1 MLKISIIIPVY
12 NVSLFIERCL
22 LSVVEQRH
30 EALEVI
36 LVDDASPDDSMEKA
50 RRFLSGYPKLDYKIV
65 THPQNKGLSA
75 ARNTGV
81 KHSTGAYLYFL
92 DSDDALPENAIA
104 ILADKAIADRPDFV
118 MGDMRIVGGEGLRFP
133 LLKLECQT
141 LCGAE
146 ILHSFLRKEWCEM
159 ACNKLIDRRLFDVEH
174 CWFYEGIVHEDNLW
188 SFYLACKSERMSVC
202 QEVTYVY
209 YIQPQS
215 ITRKKSMRNID
226 SLCIVLETIINE
238 SRGIT
243 DRQTRSLL
251 CRYLWNLKIYFRKS
265 LLLNPFEKKD
275 VIASYRRVNALFCD
289 PLFDSSVK
297 PLTMRL
303 KDCLLYVYYKLRYL

>member
-118 MGDMRIVGGEGLRFP
+118 MGDMRILSFWKGGGATAALWIGPGVG
-133 LLKLECQT
+133 
-141 LCGAE
+141 
-146 ILHSFLRKEWCEM
+146 
-159 ACNKLIDRRLFDVEH
+159 
-174 CWFYEGIVHEDNLW
+174 
-188 SFYLACKSERMSVC
+188 
-202 QEVTYVY
+202 
-209 YIQPQS
+209 
-215 ITRKKSMRNID
+215 
-226 SLCIVLETIINE
+226 ETA
-238 SRGIT
+238 
-243 DRQTRSLL
+243 LV
-251 CRYLWNLKIYFRKS
+251 
-265 LLLNPFEKKD
+265 LLLRWVVETVRQRLALPGEK
-275 VIASYRRVNALFCD
+275 
-289 PLFDSSVK
+289 SV
-297 PLTMRL
+297 P
-303 KDCLLYVYYKLRYL
+303 